1 MALKELKVN
10 DVSLYREIAR
20 NLVNP
25 LELVRE
31 AISNAHDAKSD
42 HIQIELFRN
51 DSDEF
56 CLRISDDGD
65 GMKEEDFERFFN
77 LGDSLKRGNNIG
89 QKGLGTKTYFRCGK
103 LTVES
108 QSKIEKKR
116 FKAILDAPWDKLND
130 NELPRYNFNEI
141 AHEPGKP
148 GTIITIENYKID
160 NPERYFNFDRLKD
173 YILWYT
179 AAGSFKTKYA
189 DNITLR
195 KFIQNIQISP
205 IIFLHD
211 NISDKKEDFAGG
223 HRFPEQNENPE
234 VDEEADQE
242 ILQHPKS
249 DRYCKHFGPFHKDT
263 TIGDEYVSFQIY
275 GVIAGVNKRREI
287 VSLSQGETHKSR
299 FGLHLCKDFI
309 PVVNRKDLL
318 KDSNYQHYH
327 ILLNSQ
333 NFDLTADRNNI
344 SNEDD
349 PKIKWVLTE
358 SEKILNSQIKAVAE
372 KSFFK
377 LRKEEELVYNQYK
390 RSQALKSRKEEYGN
404 LPNLD
409 LNIAIL
415 KKPNNEAQVAM
426 LYAYLLGTEKNNHLG
441 NLKLGHY
448 SDKSTTDLICENEEG
463 EYVLVELEYK
473 LSNLF
478 KHGHAYKTFDAVVC
492 WEVDLEHNET
502 KQTPEKVTLKLIKD
516 QNLWFLKYGPSK
528 TIPVY
533 ELKSILKND

>member
-1 MALKELKVN
+1 MAKKELKVN

-25 LELVRE
+25 LEVIRE
-31 AISNAHDAKSD
+31 AISNSHDAKSEN
-42 HIQIELFRN
+42 IQIEIFRN
-51 DSDEF
+51 DLDEF

-77 LGDSLKRGNNIG
+77 LGDSLKHGNNIG

-108 QSKIEKKR
+108 QSKAENKR
-116 FKAILDAPWDKLND
+116 FKATLNGPWDKLNK
-130 NELPRYNFNEI
+130 NVLPKYNFDEI
-141 AHEPGKP
+141 DHEPGNP

-189 DNITLR
+189 DNTTLR
-195 KFIQNIQISP
+195 KYIQNIQISP

-211 NISDKKEDFAGG
+211 SISNKKEDFAGG
-223 HRFPEQNENPE
+223 HRFPEQNENPD
-234 VDEEADQE
+234 VDPENHP
-242 ILQHPKS
+242 HPKS
-249 DRYCKHFGPFHKDT
+249 DKFCKHFGPFHKET
-263 TIGDEYVSFQIY
+263 TIVGEYVSFQIY
-275 GVIAGVNKRREI
+275 GVIAGLNKRREI
-287 VSLSQGETHKSR
+287 ASFSQGETHKSR

-318 KDSNYQHYH
+318 RDSNYQHYH

-349 PKIKWVLTE
+349 PRIKWILEE
-358 SEKILNSQIKAVAE
+358 SEKILNNQIKAVAE
-372 KSFFK
+372 DSFFK
-377 LRKEEELVYNQYK
+377 LRKEEEVAYNQYK
-390 RSQALKSRKEEYGN
+390 RLEALESRMNSYAE

-409 LNIAIL
+409 LGIPIL

-426 LYAYLLGTEKNNHLG
+426 LYSYLLGTKKNDELG

-448 SDKSTTDLICENEEG
+448 SDKSTTDLICENQEG
-463 EYVLVELEYK
+463 KNVLVELEYK

-478 KHGHAYKTFDAVVC
+478 KHGHAYQTFDVVVC

-502 KQTPEKVTLKLIKD
+502 KQTPEKVTLKLIHD
-516 QNLWFLKYGPSK
+516 QNKWFLKYGPSK

-533 ELKSILKND
+533 ELKKILGND